1 MKAISPFY
9 ALNPD
14 VIFLLYIHLLS
25 THFNMNVHR
34 RPFLM
39 TLAILAM
46 AGVSQAQTSMQT
58 IFHPANSRGHADHG
72 WLDTYHSF
80 SFASWRDAERMH
92 FGALRVLNDDAVT
105 GGAGFG
111 THPHDNMEIVSIP
124 LSGDLEH
131 HDSMGNKTVIR
142 EGDVQIMSAGTGIMH
157 SEKNHNADEDVR
169 FLQIWVFPNQRA
181 HAVVRPNHHGPR
193 RPARSPSMRGVPDGA
208 QGVKIHQNAWFHV
221 GQLSAGWTDT
231 YAMHDTNQG
240 LYAMVLEGEA
250 SVGGLKLGRR
260 DAIGVWDTG
269 SVSIEATE
277 DTRLLLIEVPMQW

>member
-1 MKAISPFY
+1 
-9 ALNPD
+9 
-14 VIFLLYIHLLS
+14 
-25 THFNMNVHR
+25 MNVHR
-34 RPFLM
+34 RPLLM
-39 TLAILAM
+39 ALGILAM
-46 AGVSQAQTSMQT
+46 AGVAQAQSPMQT
-58 IFHPANSRGHADHG
+58 VFHPADSRGHADHG

-111 THPHDNMEIVSIP
+111 THPHDNMEIISIP

-131 HDSMGNKTVIR
+131 QDSMGNKTVIR

-169 FLQIWVFPNQRA
+169 FLQIWVFPNQRELTPSYDQITMDPTNLQDRLEC
-181 HAVVRPNHHGPR
+181 VV
-193 RPARSPSMRGVPDGA
+193 SPDGA

-250 SVGGLKLGRR
+250 TVGGQKLGRR
-260 DAIGVWDTG
+260 DAVGVWDTN

-277 DTRLLLIEVPMQW
+277 DTRLLLLEVPMQW